1 LIVNAHLAA
10 SLAGSPAT
18 GTAPLDTR
26 VAVVWVVVFVVV
38 TVTITG
44 FSGRVGWSAPI
55 ALILVGAVAS
65 FIPGVPHLAID
76 PELVLYGVIPPLL
89 FAAAIRTS
97 FRDVRARNDSILTLS
112 VGLVAFTVVV
122 VGFAAWMLMPA
133 IGLAAAF
140 ALGAVVAPTD
150 AVAVSAVAGRVALPR
165 RLVTIL
171 EGESLLNDATALV
184 ALNASIAAIVA
195 IVNPWQVAGGFIVAV
210 VGGLAV
216 GLAVGWVLSAIRRQL
231 KAPVLDTSL
240 SLITPYLAFIA
251 AQSFGGS
258 GVLAVVVAGLF
269 LGYRSPSVQSAEARI
284 AERLNWRTIDFL
296 LQNAVFLFIGL
307 SLADIWKG
315 AVKDGPGLWPT
326 IGICAGILL
335 ALILSRF
342 VWVLAV
348 TLLYRR
354 GPRFLRARSWS
365 WRNGLAVSSAG
376 IRGVVTLIAVFLL
389 PVETPN
395 LEFLRFIALVVVIG
409 TLLEGLLL
417 PTVIR
422 ALKLPTPNYD
432 QEHQERFALMAEAE
446 QAGVDDLEAH
456 LTEADEEEVVERL
469 RMNSTFLE
477 EAIALPKVEG
487 REPRLAAYTRLR
499 KTMIAAQRS
508 AVLQARRE
516 GRYQEPAIIAVLAAI
531 DAEETSLRL
540 ASPRK
545 KTPERGPSTRREA
558 QKTPKN

>member
-1 LIVNAHLAA
+1 LSVLAQGVSAALAA
-10 SLAGSPAT
+10 DAT
-18 GTAPLDTR
+18 LDTR
-26 VAVVWVVVFVVV
+26 AAVIWAVAFVVV

-55 ALILVGAVAS
+55 VLIAVGAIAS
-65 FIPGVPHLAID
+65 FIPGVPHIVID

-97 FRDVRARNDSILTLS
+97 FRDVRARNDSILALS

-150 AVAVSAVAGRVALPR
+150 AVAVNAVAGRIALPR

-184 ALNASIAAIVA
+184 ALNASILAIVS
-195 IVNPWQVAGGFIVAV
+195 IVNPVEVAGDFVIAV
-210 VGGLAV
+210 LGGIAV
-216 GLAVGWVLSAIRRQL
+216 GLAVGWVLSAIRKQL

-258 GVLAVVVAGLF
+258 GVLAVVIAGLF
-269 LGYRSPSVQSAEARI
+269 LGYRSPSIQSAEARI
-284 AERLNWRTIDFL
+284 AERVNWRTVDFL

-307 SLADIWKG
+307 SLADIWEG

-326 IGICAGILL
+326 VGICAGILL
-335 ALILSRF
+335 ALIVSRF
-342 VWVLAV
+342 VWVFGL
-348 TLLYRR
+348 TLIYRR
-354 GPRFLRARSWS
+354 GPQFLRARSWS
-365 WRNGLAVSSAG
+365 WRNAVAVSSAG

-389 PVETPN
+389 PPATPN
-395 LEFLRFIALVVVIG
+395 LEFLRFVALVVVIG

-417 PTVIR
+417 PAVIR

-456 LTEADEEEVVERL
+456 VTEADEEEVLERL
-469 RMNSTFLE
+469 RRNSTFLE
-477 EAIALPKVEG
+477 EAIAAPKTEG
-487 REPRLAAYTRLR
+487 VEPRLVAYTRLR
-499 KTMIAAQRS
+499 KTMIAAQRA

-516 GRYQEPAIIAVLAAI
+516 GRYQEPAIISVLAAI
-531 DAEETSLRL
+531 DAEETALRL
-540 ASPRK
+540 APRH
-545 KTPERGPSTRREA
+545 PHRDRVPAARGAGACAPPA
-558 QKTPKN
+558 PP